1 MQRAALYQFWRRDA
15 PARWALN
22 RGGATADRTAYLARV
37 KSHPR
42 LFSMTVPIGKG
53 EESRSSSDIPAEF
66 PERSDG
72 SPATLRRLAP
82 DESTL
87 HVLSVS
93 FDCPLS
99 TTV

>member
-1 MQRAALYQFWRRDA
+1 VQRAALYQFWRRDA

-53 EESRSSSDIPAEF
+53 EESRIPAEF